1 MQNFQ
6 TNFNPYAHNQAIVKS
21 YFKRPL
27 VLVLAILYIVS
38 IVCSLASSFAMGNTF
53 GDMYSTMLNFTEA
66 PSEVSD
72 MFNSFSS
79 SGLFTGF
86 FAIAMI
92 PSIILTALYATAYFI
107 IYFKSKNENENSSP
121 KAGFTILYVLAIMS
135 LIYAIFVALLFVLFI
150 TLFIVGSIAMS
161 QEPNITSEESTI
173 FTVMFSVFAVIFAG
187 MGAIMLIYAISNFNY
202 IKSAKNSLCSAN
214 LSYKGATTYGVMSII
229 FGVSSFMSV
238 LPSLMVAPIMNTMSQ
253 LIPSELESELP
264 VEVFS
269 QMSSLYL
276 VSGIVSAISV
286 AILIISAIIA
296 LGYKKH
302 ISNIKN
308 GYFIPEPVFD
318 APTVQEATF
327 NQPSPAVQPQ
337 KTDVINPD
345 IQSQQKFEPVI
356 FSDNETVAHVKHC
369 PRCGTVAKEDD
380 VFCNAC
386 GTKL

>member
-38 IVCSLASSFAMGNTF
+38 IVFSLASSFAMGNTF

-150 TLFIVGSIAMS
+150 TLFIIGAIAMS

-308 GYFIPEPVFD
+308 GYFNPEPVFD

-345 IQSQQKFEPVI
+345 IQSQQKFEPVV

>member
-276 VSGIVSAISV
+276 VSGIVSALSV